1 MARRARNFNQLHIR
15 QGYSRPHSMPDDD
28 DYKPSTG
35 RFARLA
41 KLASLSAKLSTDVVS
56 RGVKRFASK
65 AGDDQSSLLGA
76 GAAEKLVAT
85 LGDLKGLAM
94 KIGQSLAMDPD
105 LLTPEIR
112 AVVAR
117 LQNQA
122 PPMPWSTVREV
133 VSSQLG
139 RPVEEA
145 YASFE
150 QTALASAS
158 LGQVHR
164 AVLHDGAQV
173 AVKVQYP
180 DIAKALVADLDNL
193 GAMVLVVAASTRI
206 SHGREYY
213 AEMRDALLDE
223 LDYRTE
229 AKRLHLY
236 EHAVHGFEALRVP
249 RVFETHT
256 AAKVLTLELLEGV
269 TLKEFLHHKS
279 AHSAQEKFAAS
290 RLLIFAT
297 WLPFL
302 NEGVVH
308 ADPHPGN
315 FMLLSDG
322 RLGVFD
328 FGAVKQLSDPW
339 LRANRRLFGSFFGGP
354 PYDVIGESI
363 AAGMMFDAP
372 EAARP
377 FVQTVLDIACR
388 AVKGH
393 DFDYNAT
400 GINRDLR
407 AHMLRHALMLPKIR
421 PPKEALQFF
430 RGVAGMSQNLEN
442 IGARGDFRAVFQE
455 LYDAAKRLG
464 RPLEGGV
471 DDGPWHQKRVQ

>member
-1 MARRARNFNQLHIR
+1 MA
-15 QGYSRPHSMPDDD
+15 DDD
-28 DYKPSTG
+28 SYKPSTG

-56 RGVKRFASK
+56 RGVKRFAGKSS
-65 AGDDQSSLLGA
+65 DDPISILGN

-122 PPMPWSTVREV
+122 PPMPWATVREV

-139 RPVEEA
+139 KSVEEA

-150 QTALASAS
+150 ETALASAS

-164 AVLHDGAQV
+164 AVLHDGTKV

-180 DIAKALVADLDNL
+180 DIAKALAADLDNI
-193 GAMVLVVAASTRI
+193 GAMVTVVSASTRLPQ
-206 SHGREYY
+206 GKAYY
-213 AEMRDALLDE
+213 AEMREALLDE

-229 AKRLHLY
+229 ASRLKLF
-236 EHAVHGFEALRVP
+236 EHAVHGLPELRIP
-249 RVFETHT
+249 RVFDALTTE
-256 AAKVLTLELLEGV
+256 KVLTLELLEGMTV
-269 TLKEFLHHKS
+269 KEFLQDIDTRS
-279 AHSAQEKFAAS
+279 AEEKFKAS
-290 RLLIFAT
+290 RLLILAI
-297 WLPFL
+297 WVPFL
-302 NEGVVH
+302 SEGVVH

-315 FMLLSDG
+315 FMLLPDG

-339 LRANRRLFGSFFGGP
+339 LRANRRLFASFFGEP
-354 PYDVIGESI
+354 PYEPIRESE
-363 AAGMMFDAP
+363 AAGMVFDDP
-372 EAARP
+372 NEARP
-377 FVQTVLDIACR
+377 FVQNVLDIACR
-388 AVKGH
+388 AAKSSG
-393 DFDYNAT
+393 FDYKVT
-400 GINRDLR
+400 GINREMR
-407 AHMLRHALMLPKIR
+407 ALFIKNALMLRKIR

-442 IGARGDFRAVFQE
+442 IGARGDFQSVFKE
-455 LYDAAKRLG
+455 VHEASKRLG
-464 RPLEGGV
+464 RAL
-471 DDGPWHQKRVQ
+471 

>member
-1 MARRARNFNQLHIR
+1 MA
-15 QGYSRPHSMPDDD
+15 DDD
-28 DYKPSTG
+28 SYKPPTG

-56 RGVKRFASK
+56 RGVKRFAGK
-65 AGDDQSSLLGA
+65 SSDAPISILGN

-122 PPMPWSTVREV
+122 PPMPWATVREV

-139 RPVEEA
+139 KSVEEA

-150 QTALASAS
+150 ETALASAS

-164 AVLHDGAQV
+164 AVLHDGTAV

-180 DIAKALVADLDNL
+180 DIAKALAADLDNI
-193 GAMVLVVAASTRI
+193 GAMVTVVSASTRLPQ
-206 SHGREYY
+206 GKAYY
-213 AEMRDALLDE
+213 AEMREALLDE

-229 AKRLHLY
+229 ASRLKLF
-236 EHAVHGFEALRVP
+236 EHAVHGLPELRIP
-249 RVFETHT
+249 RVFDALTTE
-256 AAKVLTLELLEGV
+256 KVLTLELLEGMTV
-269 TLKEFLHHKS
+269 KEFLQDIDTRS
-279 AHSAQEKFAAS
+279 AEEKFKAS
-290 RLLIFAT
+290 RLLILAI
-297 WLPFL
+297 WVPFL

-315 FMLLSDG
+315 FMLLPDG

-328 FGAVKQLSDPW
+328 FGAIKQMSDPW
-339 LRANRRLFGSFFGGP
+339 LRANRRLFASFFGEP
-354 PYDVIGESI
+354 AYEPIRESE
-363 AAGMMFDAP
+363 AAGMGFDDP
-372 EAARP
+372 TEARQ
-377 FVQTVLDIACR
+377 FVQAVLDTSCR
-388 AVKGH
+388 AVKSS
-393 DFDYNAT
+393 DFDYKTT
-400 GINRDLR
+400 GINRDMR
-407 AHMLRHALMLPKIR
+407 MLFMKNALMLRKIR

-442 IGARGDFRAVFQE
+442 IGARGDFQSVFKE
-455 LYDAAKRLG
+455 AHEASKRLG
-464 RPLEGGV
+464 RAL
-471 DDGPWHQKRVQ
+471 

>member
-1 MARRARNFNQLHIR
+1 MA
-15 QGYSRPHSMPDDD
+15 DDD
-28 DYKPSTG
+28 SYKPSTG

-41 KLASLSAKLSTDVVS
+41 KLASLSARLSTDVVT
-56 RGVKRFASK
+56 RGVKRFAGK
-65 AGDDQSSLLGA
+65 ASDDPVSLLGN

-122 PPMPWSTVREV
+122 PPMPWATVREV

-139 RPVEEA
+139 KGVEEA

-150 QTALASAS
+150 ETALASAS

-164 AVLHDGAQV
+164 AVLHDGTAV

-180 DIAKALVADLDNL
+180 DIAKALEADLDNI
-193 GAMVLVVAASTRI
+193 GAMVSVVSASTRLPQ
-206 SHGREYY
+206 GKAYY
-213 AEMRDALLDE
+213 AEIREALLDE

-229 AKRLHLY
+229 AKRLKLF
-236 EHAVHGFEALRVP
+236 EHAVHGLPELRVP
-249 RVFETHT
+249 RVFDALTTE
-256 AAKVLTLELLEGV
+256 KVLTLELLEGMTV
-269 TLKEFLHHKS
+269 KEFLQDIDTRS
-279 AHSAQEKFAAS
+279 AEEKFKAS
-290 RLLIFAT
+290 RLLILAI
-297 WLPFL
+297 WVPFL

-315 FMLLSDG
+315 FMLLPDG

-328 FGAVKQLSDPW
+328 FGAIKQLSDPW
-339 LRANRRLFGSFFGGP
+339 LHANRRLFGSFFGEAA
-354 PYDVIGESI
+354 YEAIRESE
-363 AAGMMFDAP
+363 AAGMAFDDP
-372 EAARP
+372 NEARP
-377 FVQTVLDIACR
+377 FVQTVLDTACR
-388 AVKGH
+388 AAKSS
-393 DFDYNAT
+393 DFDFKTA
-400 GINRDLR
+400 GINRDMRTLF
-407 AHMLRHALMLPKIR
+407 LKNALMLRKVR

-442 IGARGDFRAVFQE
+442 IGARGDFQSVFKE
-455 LYDAAKRLG
+455 VHESSKRLG
-464 RPLEGGV
+464 RALGV
-471 DDGPWHQKRVQ
+471 R